1 MLLMRWRHGIR
12 PTTCGSISPS
22 GKKSDCL
29 SVCRRKKFDQSYNL
43 CCSEFHDRLVGWLV
57 SVYRRF
63 QHCWMAKAYRENCSS
78 CKREMCPKTL
88 TVKPDLERWT
98 SVSNVYSSKPIW
110 FEIYIVRT
118 HTYTHKDTHGQ
129 THTQTEYSI
138 STIKVARSL
147 VDLM

>member
-1 MLLMRWRHGIR
+1 
-12 PTTCGSISPS
+12 
-22 GKKSDCL
+22 
-29 SVCRRKKFDQSYNL
+29 
-43 CCSEFHDRLVGWLV
+43 
-57 SVYRRF
+57 
-63 QHCWMAKAYRENCSS
+63 
-78 CKREMCPKTL
+78 
-88 TVKPDLERWT
+88 
-98 SVSNVYSSKPIW
+98 VSNVYSSKPIW